1 VQDSIDKLSIYGTP
15 EKDLLFDFLCKV
27 VNNMSSASIEVRK
40 VIKLSPKFK
49 IRRFN
54 TIENPYDWVR
64 YHTADNVFRD
74 MRKVLDEDTE
84 IRRFDFVISK
94 GIITTDEKNCRG
106 KVECNVLGWK
116 VFVPQTARHS
126 VKEKE
131 YFEITHDS
139 FNHYNTEN
147 VVQL

>member
-1 VQDSIDKLSIYGTP
+1 MQDSIDKLSIYGTP

-40 VIKLSPKFK
+40 VIKLSPKLR

-54 TIENPYDWVR
+54 TIENPYAWVR

-74 MRKVLDEDTE
+74 IRKVLDEDTE

-94 GIITTDEKNCRG
+94 GIITTDETNCRG

-116 VFVPQTARHS
+116 VFVPQQARHNS
-126 VKEKE
+126 KEKE
-131 YFEITHDS
+131 YFEITQHS
-139 FNHYNTEN
+139 FNQYNTEN